1 MENQN
6 PQPLT
11 SNQPASPPPVQLPPH
26 PTTPAANTTGKP
38 TIKVPD
44 DVAKALLTVNNLQAK
59 PHSEVKIPGKLV
71 FAIAA
76 LIVFVLIVTYLL
88 SAIKPGAKS
97 PSSSSSGTGS
107 SSLSNPNSTNSTS
120 NQINQDVK
128 SCSSLVNATTIC

>member
-1 MENQN
+1 MDNQN
-6 PQPLT
+6 PQPPT
-11 SNQPASPPPVQLPPH
+11 NNPATNRPLAEVPPH
-26 PTTPAANTTGKP
+26 PVTPAINSTNKP
-38 TIKVPD
+38 TISVTD

-59 PHSEVKIPGKLV
+59 PHSEVKLPGKLI
-71 FAIAA
+71 FAVAA
-76 LIVFVLIVTYLL
+76 LIVFVLIVTYVL

-97 PSSSSSGTGS
+97 PSSPSSGTGS